1 MDDLEKQLGAVL
13 KDPQM
18 MGQLMA
24 MAQSLQSQ
32 LGEGGSPSQPP
43 SQPAKSPPPS
53 QQPVPDLPDL
63 GMLQKMAGLF
73 RGGSIDQEQQALLKA
88 LRPFLSQGR
97 LEKLERAMRA
107 AKLAQMASAGGQGLL
122 PRGR

>member
-18 MGQLMA
+18 MSQLMA

-32 LGEGGSPSQPP
+32 MGEGSAQSQSQPQPPKSSPS
-43 SQPAKSPPPS
+43 A

-73 RGGSIDQEQQALLKA
+73 QGGSIDQEQQALLKA

-107 AKLAQMASAGGQGLL
+107 AKMAQMASAGGQGLL